1 MTFDIFLKTITR
13 FTLSAFIITPL
24 LFASPAFSGEDDDHG
39 DEGEEGHVEMTAVE
53 RKKNGVEIFTVS
65 QRSLG
70 EEIRAPGEVGLDLY
84 KTSQVTPRIA
94 AQIMTRHVKLGDHV
108 STGDPLVTLSSV
120 QMAEAQGNLI
130 VTAKE
135 WKRVERLGRK
145 VVSDRRYTEAQVSAQ
160 QAVAKVRAFGLSGG
174 ETTRLSSKG
183 DASKATGEFTLFAR
197 QAGTVMSDEFVIG
210 EFIEPGRVLFA
221 ISDESTVWVEAM
233 LPGYGNNHIEAG
245 ARVRVV
251 TNDSSVYSG
260 SVLQV
265 RHQVDE
271 KTRTISARITVDN
284 TSDTLHSGQFVTV
297 YIEAG
302 KTSPVM
308 AVPRQAV
315 TLMNGDTHVFVVNGD
330 EMEPQKVLVGATY
343 GDWVE
348 IKSGLSTG
356 DIIASTE
363 LFLLKS
369 LILKSKMGAG
379 HAH

>member
-1 MTFDIFLKTITR
+1 MTFDMNLKKITR
-13 FTLSAFIITPL
+13 FIAITLLSAPL
-24 LFASPAFSGEDDDHG
+24 LFAAPAFSGEDDDHG
-39 DEGEEGHVEMTAVE
+39 DEGEEGHVEMTAAE
-53 RKKNGVEIFTVS
+53 RKKNGVEIYTVAR
-65 QRSLG
+65 RSLG

-94 AQIMTRHVKLGDHV
+94 AQIMTRHVKLGDNV
-108 STGDPLVTLSSV
+108 SAGEPLVTLSSV

-197 QAGTVMSDEFVIG
+197 QAGTVMNDEFVLG

-221 ISDESTVWVEAM
+221 ISDESNVWVEAM
-233 LPGYGNNHIEAG
+233 LPGYGNNHIDAG
-245 ARVRVV
+245 AKVRIV
-251 TNDSSVYSG
+251 TNDNSVYSG

-271 KTRTISARITVDN
+271 TTRTISARITVDN
-284 TSDTLHSGQFVTV
+284 TADTLHSGQFVTV

-302 KTSPVM
+302 KTAPVM

-315 TLMNGDTHVFVVNGD
+315 TLMNGDSQVFVVDGD

-343 GDWVE
+343 GEWVE
-348 IKSGLSTG
+348 IKSGLNTG

-363 LFLLKS
+363 IFLLKS
-369 LILKSKMGAG
+369 LILKSKMGSG
-379 HAH
+379 HGH

>member
-1 MTFDIFLKTITR
+1 MTFDMNLKKITR
-13 FTLSAFIITPL
+13 FIAITLLSAPL
-24 LFASPAFSGEDDDHG
+24 LFAAPAFAGEND
-39 DEGEEGHVEMTAVE
+39 DEGEGNHVEMTAAE
-53 RKKNGVEIFTVS
+53 RKKNGVEIYTVAR
-65 QRSLG
+65 RSLG
-70 EEIRAPGEVGLDLY
+70 EEIRAPGEIGLDLY

-94 AQIMTRHVKLGDHV
+94 AQIITRHVKLGDHV
-108 STGDPLVTLSSV
+108 AAGDPLVTLSSV

-135 WKRVERLGRK
+135 WKRVERLGRA

-160 QAVAKVRAFGLSGG
+160 QATAKALAFGLGNN
-174 ETTRLSSKG
+174 EAARLASKG

-221 ISDESTVWVEAM
+221 ISDESNVWVEAM

-245 ARVRVV
+245 AKVRVV
-251 TNDSSVYSG
+251 TNDNSVYSG

-271 KTRTISARITVDN
+271 TTRTISARITVDN
-284 TSDTLHSGQFVTV
+284 TADTLHSGQFVTV

-308 AVPRQAV
+308 AVPKQAV
-315 TLMNGDTHVFVVNGD
+315 TLMNGDIHVFVVDVMKWNR
-330 EMEPQKVLVGATY
+330 KKC
-343 GDWVE
+343 W
-348 IKSGLSTG
+348 
-356 DIIASTE
+356 
-363 LFLLKS
+363 
-369 LILKSKMGAG
+369 
-379 HAH
+379 